1 MSLFNRLIVSSLP
14 AIPKPIVGWVASR
27 YIAGAHLENAIQ
39 VTRNLNAQGILTTID
54 LLGEDVTNRSQAIS
68 AREGC
73 KEVLNAIAR
82 ERMGANLSL
91 KLTELG
97 LKIDKGFCED
107 NLRQVL
113 DLAREKK
120 NFVRID
126 MEDHTCT
133 DATIEIYRST
143 RKDFENVGVAIQ
155 AYLRRSESDVS
166 ELVKQK
172 ANIRLCKGIYVEP
185 ESIAF
190 KTKDEIREN
199 FLKLLRMMLEGGCYV
214 GIATHD
220 DFLIAGARRLTSE
233 LRIDRDRFEF
243 QTLLGVKPS
252 MRQMLLRDG
261 FRVRVYVPFGRE
273 WYPYCVRRL
282 KENPEIASHVLKSIL
297 TRDNV
302 K

>member
-1 MSLFNRLIVSSLP
+1 MSLLNRLIVSSLP

-82 ERMGANLSL
+82 ERVGANLSL

-97 LKIDKGFCED
+97 LKIDKSFCED
-107 NLRQVL
+107 NLRQIL
-113 DLAREKK
+113 DIARETN

-190 KTKDEIREN
+190 KKKDEIREN

-252 MRQMLLRDG
+252 MRQMLVREG

-273 WYPYCVRRL
+273 WYPYSVRRL

-297 TRDNV
+297 TRDSV

>member
-1 MSLFNRLIVSSLP
+1 MSLLNRLIVSSLP

-82 ERMGANLSL
+82 ERVGANLSL

-97 LKIDKGFCED
+97 LKIDKSFCED
-107 NLRQVL
+107 NLRQIL
-113 DLAREKK
+113 DIARKTN

-190 KTKDEIREN
+190 KKKDEIREN

-252 MRQMLLRDG
+252 MRQMLVREG

-273 WYPYCVRRL
+273 WYPYSVRRL

-297 TRDNV
+297 TRDSV

>member
-1 MSLFNRLIVSSLP
+1 V
-14 AIPKPIVGWVASR
+14 
-27 YIAGAHLENAIQ
+27 
-39 VTRNLNAQGILTTID
+39 
-54 LLGEDVTNRSQAIS
+54 
-68 AREGC
+68 
-73 KEVLNAIAR
+73 
-82 ERMGANLSL
+82 GANLSL

-97 LKIDKGFCED
+97 LKIDKSFCED
-107 NLRQVL
+107 NLRQIL
-113 DLAREKK
+113 DIARETN

-190 KTKDEIREN
+190 KKKDEIREN

-252 MRQMLLRDG
+252 MRQMLVREG

-273 WYPYCVRRL
+273 WYPYSVRRL

-297 TRDNV
+297 TRDSV